1 MNRKEIEILILLEK
15 KKLADLDQL
24 LRISYSHSLQ
34 QEWMRSYEHLQML
47 RQALKNF
54 N

>member
-24 LRISYSHSLQ
+24 LRISYSHNIQ

-47 RQALKNF
+47 KKAMKNF